1 MSNVSILFQVESEGT
16 TEGAI
21 SVQWECWWV
30 ENDLWEELRRGQCK
44 GVVSCVCVCAG
55 GDEISYTI
63 YFQSHARLSPAV
75 FECAATHY
83 KFMSIFPPTLPP
95 NAGCFSKSTE
105 RTSGSWLHQSFTRL
119 SAHFD
124 IGVLQNPCVQCSYT
138 HIPVLFHFCFFKC
151 FFFECEINVNKVIC
165 IHSQQ

>member
-16 TEGAI
+16 TKGAI

-44 GVVSCVCVCAG
+44 GVGFFVCVYIFRFMQ
-55 GDEISYTI
+55 DS
-63 YFQSHARLSPAV
+63 
-75 FECAATHY
+75 ATHY
-83 KFMSIFPPTLPP
+83 KFASIFLPTLPP

-138 HIPVLFHFCFFKC
+138 HIPVLFHFCFFKS
-151 FFFECEINVNKVIC
+151 FFFFWVWNKCEQSDL
-165 IHSQQ
+165 HSFTTIRIW